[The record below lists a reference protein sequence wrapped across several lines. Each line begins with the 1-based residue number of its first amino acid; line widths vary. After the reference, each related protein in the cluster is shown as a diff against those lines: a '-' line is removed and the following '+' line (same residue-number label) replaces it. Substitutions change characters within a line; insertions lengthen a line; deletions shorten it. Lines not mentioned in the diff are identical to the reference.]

1 MQPLLC
7 SGDQDVKFFHY
18 QLCQDAQ
25 EASTTKKHPT
35 FLEII
40 KEFAIPVENVAIEI
54 AGANRRIL
62 KELIN
67 EMGKGDTL
75 ILTDLNNL
83 GENINDMLNTLFSCF
98 IKDINIYCY
107 HPYSR
112 IEPSAES
119 CMSFLIS
126 VQTQVD
132 IQNLKSTR
140 SKHRTLK
147 KPLGRKEGSKH
158 KLSIYTLKLKGY
170 KQSQIAQQLGI
181 SLSTVKR
188 HWSNGIIG

>member
-1 MQPLLC
+1 
-7 SGDQDVKFFHY
+7 VKFFPY
-18 QLCQDAQ
+18 YLCKNLQ
-25 EASTTKKHPT
+25 EAKNINKHPVH
-35 FLEII
+35 LAIN
-40 KEFAIPVENVAIEI
+40 KEFYIPEENVAIEI
-54 AGANRRIL
+54 EGSRRRIL

-67 EMGKGDTL
+67 DIGKGDTI
-75 ILTDLNNL
+75 ILTDLNSL
-83 GENINDMLNTLFSCF
+83 GENIDDVQSTLFSCF
-98 IKDINIYCY
+98 KKDINIYCY

-126 VQTQVD
+126 AQTQID

-147 KPLGRKEGSKH
+147 KTLGRKEGSKH

>member
-1 MQPLLC
+1 M
-7 SGDQDVKFFHY
+7 KFFHY
-18 QLCQDAQ
+18 QLCQNAQ
-25 EASTTKKHPT
+25 EASAIKKHPT

-40 KEFAIPVENVAIEI
+40 KEFAIPEENVAIEI

-62 KELIN
+62 ELIN
-67 EMGKGDTL
+67 EMGRGDTL

-83 GENINDMLNTLFSCF
+83 GGTINDMLNTLFSCF

-126 VQTQVD
+126 VQTLID
-132 IQNLKSTR
+132 IQNLKATR

-170 KQSQIAQQLGI
+170 KQAQVAKLLNI

>member
-1 MQPLLC
+1 MHLLLF
-7 SGDQDVKFFHY
+7 SGDLNVRFFHY

-25 EASTTKKHPT
+25 EARAIKKHPT
-35 FLEII
+35 FLEIN
-40 KEFAIPVENVAIEI
+40 KEFAIPEENVAIEI
-54 AGANRRIL
+54 VGANRRIL
-62 KELIN
+62 KEFIN
-67 EMGKGDTL
+67 VMGKGDTL
-75 ILTDLNNL
+75 ILTDLNSL

-112 IEPSAES
+112 IEPSAE
-119 CMSFLIS
+119 CCISFLIS

-158 KLSIYTLKLKGY
+158 NLAIYRLKLKGY
-170 KQSQIAQQLGI
+170 KQAKVARELGI

>member
-1 MQPLLC
+1 MNFFPYHLC
-7 SGDQDVKFFHY
+7 KNS
-18 QLCQDAQ
+18 Q
-25 EASTTKKHPT
+25 EAKDIKKHPVY
-35 FLEII
+35 LAIN
-40 KEFAIPVENVAIEI
+40 KEFSIPEENVAIEI
-54 AGANRRIL
+54 EGHRKRIL

-67 EMGKGDTL
+67 DIGKGDTI

-83 GENINDMLNTLFSCF
+83 GENIDDVNSTLFSCF
-98 IKDINIYCY
+98 KKDINVYCY

-119 CMSFLIS
+119 CISFLIS
-126 VQTQVD
+126 AQTQVD

-140 SKHRTLK
+140 SKHRRLK

>member
-1 MQPLLC
+1 MHPLLC
-7 SGDQDVKFFHY
+7 TGDQNVKFFHY
-18 QLCQDAQ
+18 QLCQNAQ
-25 EASTTKKHPT
+25 EASTIMKHPT
-35 FLEII
+35 FLEIN
-40 KEFAIPVENVAIEI
+40 KEFAIPEENVAIEI
-54 AGANRRIL
+54 AGGNRRIL
-62 KELIN
+62 KEFIN

-75 ILTDLNNL
+75 ILTDLNSF
-83 GENINDMLNTLFSCF
+83 GDNINDMLHILFSCL
-98 IKDINIYCY
+98 IKSINIYCY

-126 VQTQVD
+126 VQTQID

-158 KLSIYTLKLKGY
+158 RMNIYTLKLKGY
-170 KQSQIAQQLGI
+170 KQAQVARHLNI